1 MVVYP
6 YYALQLISWRLTHF
20 TFGHFLPHNNLPQGY
35 IPTIRP
41 KIKGG
46 KGIRGRQIE
55 CDGMNGFSLWSIFFL
70 SLGA

>member
-1 MVVYP
+1 MKAWIEHGFQEEDHPLYLTVYSH
-6 YYALQLISWRLTHF
+6 Y
-20 TFGHFLPHNNLPQGY
+20 
-35 IPTIRP
+35 TIRP